1 MGQLCLGCMKENL
14 GEQICPYCGFDRSSE
29 QPAPFLPLGVKLQND
44 NYLIGRKIDNNAEG
58 AKYIAYSEAMHSP
71 VIIHEFMPAGICGRA
86 KGKTNVVVRSGY
98 ESKYKELND
107 EFLSYYRTLA
117 RMRELTAVAPVFDI
131 FTENGVSYTVEEYYD
146 SIPFTEF
153 IERRGGSVDWNT
165 ARQLFMPLI
174 SALTS
179 LHEAGIGHYAV
190 SPENINVT
198 TEGKLRLSGF
208 AIENIRRTG
217 SGFEPELMDG
227 CAAMEQYMDSAE
239 LSETTDIYGFT
250 ATLFYAL
257 TGRLPENSCD
267 RRPDG
272 KLPIPTSVFKRLPS
286 HVVTALAGGL
296 QVSPKKRIQTFEEMR
311 SQLSAAPTVK
321 AMRTEANRSAMQS
334 QAANQYT
341 PKKGGVPGYAWVVLS
356 VLTCLFILA
365 VAGIMWVQKHPESS
379 IGFTINTPGSQE
391 SEQVSEQESVDPNM
405 IHIPDLVGKNYN
417 EIAAKQT
424 ADSDYIVIKA
434 NEDVFSE
441 KYKEGEIAEQSPEV
455 NVKANKGVTI
465 VVKVSKGSANREL
478 PVIAGQPVE
487 TAVKALNDI
496 GFIASPGNYS
506 ASETV
511 EAGKVIGY
519 ENYNAGDMAPYGAKI
534 SINISTGSDSGEG

>member
-1 MGQLCLGCMKENL
+1 
-14 GEQICPYCGFDRSSE
+14 
-29 QPAPFLPLGVKLQND
+29 
-44 NYLIGRKIDNNAEG
+44 
-58 AKYIAYSEAMHSP
+58 
-71 VIIHEFMPAGICGRA
+71 
-86 KGKTNVVVRSGY
+86 
-98 ESKYKELND
+98 
-107 EFLSYYRTLA
+107 
-117 RMRELTAVAPVFDI
+117 
-131 FTENGVSYTVEEYYD
+131 
-146 SIPFTEF
+146 
-153 IERRGGSVDWNT
+153 
-165 ARQLFMPLI
+165 
-174 SALTS
+174 
-179 LHEAGIGHYAV
+179 
-190 SPENINVT
+190 
-198 TEGKLRLSGF
+198 
-208 AIENIRRTG
+208 
-217 SGFEPELMDG
+217 
-227 CAAMEQYMDSAE
+227 
-239 LSETTDIYGFT
+239 
-250 ATLFYAL
+250 
-257 TGRLPENSCD
+257 
-267 RRPDG
+267 
-272 KLPIPTSVFKRLPS
+272 
-286 HVVTALAGGL
+286 
-296 QVSPKKRIQTFEEMR
+296 MR

-405 IHIPDLVGKNYN
+405 IHIPDLVGK
-417 EIAAKQT
+417 
-424 ADSDYIVIKA
+424 
-434 NEDVFSE
+434 FSE